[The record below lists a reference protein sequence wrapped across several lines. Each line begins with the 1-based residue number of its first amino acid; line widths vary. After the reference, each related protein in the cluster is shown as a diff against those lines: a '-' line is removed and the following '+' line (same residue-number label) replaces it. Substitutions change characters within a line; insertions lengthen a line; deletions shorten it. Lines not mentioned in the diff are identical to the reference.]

1 MVPNKINFYSLE
13 DLAKFILTKVAL
25 GLVTN
30 VNCTIAKNNKVL
42 FRLMLD
48 QCYVF
53 SMNHV
58 GITAILDDR
67 ALSPLLFKNDDI
79 DYTRNML
86 INLFETISEILKDD
100 IFNSP
105 LMIECIYNDTVNIEY
120 NIKTKQSIDLNKQKE
135 MYCSVAERL
144 LQNRSVLD
152 RYDENNNSEDDD
164 EEWYV

>member
-1 MVPNKINFYSLE
+1 MMTNKINFYSLE

-30 VNCTIAKNNKVL
+30 VNCTITKNNKVL

-48 QCYVF
+48 QCYAF
-53 SMNHV
+53 SMQHV
-58 GITAILDDR
+58 AVAAILDDR
-67 ALSPLLFKNDDI
+67 ALSPLLFKI
-79 DYTRNML
+79 DNMDYARNML
-86 INLFETISEILKDD
+86 INIFESVSEELKDD

-135 MYCSVAERL
+135 MYCSLAERL